1 MKLSRGVALAVT
13 MALVVVGCG
22 GSDGGGLGDGG
33 SNGGATSATVTA
45 SEFAFDPVDLTVAAD
60 TNVAVTLKN
69 GGAIEHEWTVLKM
82 GTTISK
88 EAEFEESMVELRIDA
103 IGAGAE
109 ASKTLNL
116 PAGDY
121 QVICGIVGHL
131 DAGMKGTLKVG
142 G

>member
-1 MKLSRGVALAVT
+1 MDKETNESRMKLSRAIALAA
-13 MALVVVGCG
+13 MAALVVIACG
-22 GSDGGGLGDGG
+22 GSDGGGA
-33 SNGGATSATVTA
+33 SSVTVTA
-45 SEFAFDPVDLTVAAD
+45 SEFAFSPADLSVAAD
-60 TNVAVTLKN
+60 TDVDVTFKN
-69 GGAIEHEWTVLKM
+69 GGAIDHEWNVLKR
-82 GTTISK
+82 GTTIAK

-116 PAGDY
+116 PTGDY
-121 QVICGIVGHL
+121 QVICALVGHL

>member
-1 MKLSRGVALAVT
+1 MKLSKAIALAA
-13 MALVVVGCG
+13 MAALVVVACG
-22 GSDGGGLGDGG
+22 GSDDGGSGDGG
-33 SNGGATSATVTA
+33 SGGGATSATVTA
-45 SEFAFDPVDLTVAAD
+45 SEFAFDPADLSVAANTD
-60 TNVAVTLKN
+60 VDVIFKN
-69 GGAIEHEWTVLKM
+69 GGAIDHEWTVLKR

-88 EAEFEESMVELRIDA
+88 EAEFEESMIELRIDA

-116 PAGDY
+116 PTGDY
-121 QVICGIVGHL
+121 QVICALIGHL